1 MKYIKLAAA
10 TAFVLGIAAAGSASA
25 DNGLITFTGSVTD
38 GTCVVSGGA
47 GTNQGQGNFTV
58 ALDPIGA
65 ADLANAGAVG
75 GRKNFHVV
83 FSDGTGGPC
92 AAALTTAKFRFTPSP
107 NVNTNGR
114 LNNIA
119 GVNGR
124 AENVELQLL
133 DGATAIDLTSHAA
146 KDIALDPAAPTTAE
160 FGVQYYATA
169 AATAGG
175 VLSDVIYEATY
186 E

>member
-1 MKYIKLAAA
+1 MKHIKLAAA
-10 TAFVLGIAAAGSASA
+10 AAFVLGVAAAGSASA
-25 DNGLITFTGSVTD
+25 DNGDITFTGSVTD
-38 GTCVVSGGA
+38 GTCVVSGGT

-58 ALDPIGA
+58 ALDPIEARNLA
-65 ADLANAGAVG
+65 AAAAVG

-83 FSDGTGGPC
+83 FSDGNGGPC
-92 AAALTTAKFRFTPSP
+92 AAALTQAKFRFTPSP

-119 GVNGR
+119 GVAGR

-133 DGATAIDLTSHAA
+133 DGATAIDLTRHVA
-146 KDIALDPAAPTTAE
+146 KSVALSTTGPTITE
-160 FGVQYYATA
+160 FGVEYYATA

>member
-1 MKYIKLAAA
+1 MKHVKMAAA
-10 TAFVLGIAAAGSASA
+10 AAFVLGIAATGSASA

-58 ALDPIGA
+58 ALDPVPA
-65 ADLANAGAVG
+65 TDLAAAAAVA

-83 FSDGTGGPC
+83 FSDGNGGPC
-92 AAALTTAKFRFTPSP
+92 DATITTAKFRFTPSP

-119 GVNGR
+119 GVAGR

-133 DGATAIDLTSHAA
+133 DGATAIDLTAHQA
-146 KDIALDPAAPTTAE
+146 KEIPLSTTGPTTTE

-175 VLSDVIYEATY
+175 VLSDIIYEATY